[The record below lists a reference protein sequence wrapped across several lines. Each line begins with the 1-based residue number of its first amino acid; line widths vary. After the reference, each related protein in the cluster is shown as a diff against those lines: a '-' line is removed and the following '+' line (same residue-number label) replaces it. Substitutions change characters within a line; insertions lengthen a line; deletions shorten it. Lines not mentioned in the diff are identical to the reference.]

1 MTLFT
6 YLKIILLQCFHFLI
20 FNHKSYSN
28 ISKFNL
34 NKHIYIYICIH
45 ARRSNKNI
53 QKRKD
58 KISERRNKIEN
69 SHDVQ
74 KQL

>member
-6 YLKIILLQCFHFLI
+6 YLKIILLQYFHFSI
-20 FNHKSYSN
+20 FNHKRYSN

-34 NKHIYIYICIH
+34 NKHIYIYIYIH

-69 SHDVQ
+69 SHNVQ